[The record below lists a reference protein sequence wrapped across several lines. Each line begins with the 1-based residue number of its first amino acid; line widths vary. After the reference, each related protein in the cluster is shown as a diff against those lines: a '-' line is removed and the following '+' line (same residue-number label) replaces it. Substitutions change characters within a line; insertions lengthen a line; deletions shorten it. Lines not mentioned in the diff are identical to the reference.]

1 MTSAPAHAAYDL
13 VIIGGAMIGSSAA
26 WWTLRNPAFQGRIL
40 VVERDPTYATASTT
54 HTNSCIRQQF
64 GTEVNVRIS
73 QFGIDFIRN
82 FRAFIEDAD
91 APEQLHL
98 QAFGYLYLADTPAFA
113 ETLRANAAMQNRLGA
128 ATRIMTPDQIAA
140 EWPFYALDGILLGSH
155 NPVDEGYFDGGTMFD
170 WLRRKARQK
179 GADYIHNEVTALTLA
194 GGRVTHVTLA
204 TGERIA
210 AGYVINAAG
219 PRAALVAR
227 MAGLS
232 LPVEPRRRFSFVFAA
247 ADALPRDLPLTIDP
261 SGVHVRSDGR
271 HYLAGCPPDDGDP
284 AADVDDFRMD
294 HAIWEDKVWPAVAT
308 RVPAFERVRLMNQW
322 TGHYAY
328 NTLDQNAIIGPH
340 PDLPNLLF
348 ANGFSGHGLQQAAA
362 VGRALAE
369 LVTEGRFTT
378 LDLSP
383 LGMDRILRGDPLLE
397 RAVI

>member
-1 MTSAPAHAAYDL
+1 MTSRPAHAAYDL

-82 FRAFIEDAD
+82 FRAFMEDAD

-210 AGYVINAAG
+210 AGCVINAAG

-247 ADALPRDLPLTIDP
+247 AEPLPRDLPLTIDP

-284 AADVDDFRMD
+284 AADFDDFRMD
-294 HAIWEDKVWPAVAT
+294 HAIWEDKVWPAIAI
-308 RVPAFERVRLMNQW
+308 RVPAFERVRLMNHW

>member
-1 MTSAPAHAAYDL
+1 MTSRPAHAAYDL

-82 FRAFIEDAD
+82 FRAFMEDAD

-140 EWPFYALDGILLGSH
+140 EWPFYALGGILLGSH

-210 AGYVINAAG
+210 AGCVINAAG

-247 ADALPRDLPLTIDP
+247 AEPLPRDLPLTIDP

-284 AADVDDFRMD
+284 AADFDDFRMD
-294 HAIWEDKVWPAVAT
+294 HAIWEDKVWPAIAI
-308 RVPAFERVRLMNQW
+308 RVPAFERVRLMNHW

>member
-1 MTSAPAHAAYDL
+1 MTSRPAHAAYDL

-82 FRAFIEDAD
+82 FRAFMEDAD

-210 AGYVINAAG
+210 AGCVINAAG

-247 ADALPRDLPLTIDP
+247 AEPLPRDLPLTIDP

-284 AADVDDFRMD
+284 AADFDDFRMD
-294 HAIWEDKVWPAVAT
+294 HAIWEDKVWPAIAI
-308 RVPAFERVRLMNQW
+308 RVPAFERVRLMNHW

-383 LGMDRILRGDPLLE
+383 LGMDRILRGEPLLE

>member
-1 MTSAPAHAAYDL
+1 MTSRPAHAAYDL

-210 AGYVINAAG
+210 AGCVINAAG

-247 ADALPRDLPLTIDP
+247 AEPLPRDLPLTIDP

-284 AADVDDFRMD
+284 AADFDDFRMD
-294 HAIWEDKVWPAVAT
+294 HAIWEDKVWPAIAI
-308 RVPAFERVRLMNQW
+308 RVPAFERVRLMNHW

-348 ANGFSGHGLQQAAA
+348 ANGFSGHGLQQVAA

>member
-1 MTSAPAHAAYDL
+1 
-13 VIIGGAMIGSSAA
+13 
-26 WWTLRNPAFQGRIL
+26 
-40 VVERDPTYATASTT
+40 
-54 HTNSCIRQQF
+54 
-64 GTEVNVRIS
+64 
-73 QFGIDFIRN
+73 
-82 FRAFIEDAD
+82 
-91 APEQLHL
+91 
-98 QAFGYLYLADTPAFA
+98 
-113 ETLRANAAMQNRLGA
+113 MQNRLGA

-140 EWPFYALDGILLGSH
+140 EWPFYALGGILLGSH

-210 AGYVINAAG
+210 AGCVINAAG

-247 ADALPRDLPLTIDP
+247 AEPLPRDLPLTIDP

-284 AADVDDFRMD
+284 AADFDDFRMD
-294 HAIWEDKVWPAVAT
+294 HAIWEDKVWPAIAI
-308 RVPAFERVRLMNQW
+308 RVPAFERVRLMNHW